1 MKTMQQAQQMLKA
14 YKQVFT
20 YAYLLPGEKL
30 EQGLLHAGPGQA
42 PTKECLYCRCAGTAK
57 RCSCCI
63 GHEALKNRDK
73 RTRVEYVDPDVYQ
86 ITAEYMEIEG
96 KPTVLELVQRVE
108 LSSMVGQAGSLHL
121 MEMLQSYRSR
131 MYQDSV
137 TGVFNRNYYDDELR
151 DRVMQAAVAMIDLD
165 NLKFTNDTFGHQSGD
180 LVLAALAKTIRM
192 NLRDGDLLV
201 RVGGDEFALVMPGM
215 RDEFTLH
222 NRLQSLCDCAQA
234 IRIADSPYLRVSIS
248 IGGVITEKNET
259 VDGALQRADKL
270 LYHAKGARSTAITDI
285 SEKLVDADG
294 QERPLVLIVDDSA
307 FNRELL
313 ADMLQ
318 PEYAIIEAGS
328 GMQAL
333 EILNDHA
340 EEISLV
346 LLDIVMPGMDGFA
359 VLKAMENRNM
369 LEETPVIMISG
380 ESANDTIRH
389 AYEMGV
395 SDYVTRPF
403 DERIVR
409 RRVNNTIM
417 LYARQRRL
425 VDMIG
430 RQIHEKERNNRMM
443 GYILSHIVE
452 YRNGESGPHLL
463 NVRTL
468 TEELLNTLLLL
479 TDQYQ
484 LTVQDRELIVEAS
497 TLHDIGKIAVDDKI
511 LNKPGKLTAE
521 EFAVMKTHTTIGDE
535 MLATMTEYQ
544 DEPLVHFARQIC
556 RWHHERWD
564 GKGYPDGLK
573 GNDIPIG
580 AQVVALADVYDALTS
595 SRVYKPPYTHGQAV
609 KMIMNGECGQFNPLL
624 LECLR
629 RIAPQLP
636 NILHSDTQARPGC
649 PVGAKVTEKAPGE
662 Q

>member
-307 FNRELL
+307 FNRE
-313 ADMLQ
+313 
-318 PEYAIIEAGS
+318 
-328 GMQAL
+328 
-333 EILNDHA
+333 
-340 EEISLV
+340 
-346 LLDIVMPGMDGFA
+346 
-359 VLKAMENRNM
+359 
-369 LEETPVIMISG
+369 
-380 ESANDTIRH
+380 
-389 AYEMGV
+389 
-395 SDYVTRPF
+395 
-403 DERIVR
+403 
-409 RRVNNTIM
+409 
-417 LYARQRRL
+417 
-425 VDMIG
+425 
-430 RQIHEKERNNRMM
+430 
-443 GYILSHIVE
+443 
-452 YRNGESGPHLL
+452 
-463 NVRTL
+463 
-468 TEELLNTLLLL
+468 
-479 TDQYQ
+479 
-484 LTVQDRELIVEAS
+484 
-497 TLHDIGKIAVDDKI
+497 
-511 LNKPGKLTAE
+511 
-521 EFAVMKTHTTIGDE
+521 
-535 MLATMTEYQ
+535 
-544 DEPLVHFARQIC
+544 
-556 RWHHERWD
+556 
-564 GKGYPDGLK
+564 
-573 GNDIPIG
+573 
-580 AQVVALADVYDALTS
+580 
-595 SRVYKPPYTHGQAV
+595 
-609 KMIMNGECGQFNPLL
+609 
-624 LECLR
+624 
-629 RIAPQLP
+629 QLP
-636 NILHSDTQARPGC
+636 NILHSEAETKPGC
-649 PVGAKVTEKAPGE
+649 PAGEKAAEKALGE

>member
-165 NLKFTNDTFGHQSGD
+165 NLKFT
-180 LVLAALAKTIRM
+180 
-192 NLRDGDLLV
+192 
-201 RVGGDEFALVMPGM
+201 
-215 RDEFTLH
+215 
-222 NRLQSLCDCAQA
+222 
-234 IRIADSPYLRVSIS
+234 
-248 IGGVITEKNET
+248 
-259 VDGALQRADKL
+259 
-270 LYHAKGARSTAITDI
+270 
-285 SEKLVDADG
+285 
-294 QERPLVLIVDDSA
+294 
-307 FNRELL
+307 
-313 ADMLQ
+313 
-318 PEYAIIEAGS
+318 
-328 GMQAL
+328 
-333 EILNDHA
+333 
-340 EEISLV
+340 
-346 LLDIVMPGMDGFA
+346 
-359 VLKAMENRNM
+359 
-369 LEETPVIMISG
+369 
-380 ESANDTIRH
+380 NDTIRH

-609 KMIMNGECGQFNPLL
+609 KMIMNGECGQFNPLM

-636 NILHSDTQARPGC
+636 NILHSDTQTRPGC
-649 PVGAKVTEKAPGE
+649 PVGAKAAEKAPLE